1 MRVAMSLHV
10 TRDEGQNGCG
20 STPRV
25 GMSSPLALSFHA
37 NITEARKR
45 ILLKSR
51 TARQKGF
58 QQS

>member
-1 MRVAMSLHV
+1 MSLHV

-45 ILLKSR
+45 VLLKSR